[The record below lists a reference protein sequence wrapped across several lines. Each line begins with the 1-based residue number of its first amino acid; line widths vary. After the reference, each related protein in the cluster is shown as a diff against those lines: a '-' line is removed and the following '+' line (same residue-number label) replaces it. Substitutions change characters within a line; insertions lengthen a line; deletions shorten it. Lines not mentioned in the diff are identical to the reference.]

1 MGSVGVVAV
10 VAMVGSAG
18 AVGMTSTTELGGSFS
33 RGSVFSTRTTLLQYR
48 QNEVSAGNYA

>member
-33 RGSVFSTRTTLLQYR
+33 RGSVFSTRTTLLQHR
-48 QNEVSAGNYA
+48 QNEISAGNYA